1 MQTDDLVARAA
12 AAAGDLV
19 RGTKP
24 DQLGAPTPCRDW
36 GVRALTNHLLQVVT
50 ALELAGRDGAVP
62 GDLWTRDLMPADGF
76 ADRARGAAAAW
87 GVPGALDRA
96 VAMGPMTMPA
106 PQIRDMLVADLAI
119 HGWDLARATGQ
130 PFTCPDAVA
139 EVTHRFVAATA
150 AQGRSMGLFADPEP
164 VAAGA
169 SALDLAVA
177 LSGRDPGWAAAR
189 AG

>member
-12 AAAGDLV
+12 AAAGELV
-19 RGTKP
+19 RGTTP

-36 GVRALTNHLLQVVT
+36 DVRALTNHLLQVVT
-50 ALELAGRDGAVP
+50 ALELAGRDAAVP

-87 GVPGALDRA
+87 ARPGALDRS

-119 HGWDLARATGQ
+119 HGWDLACATGQ
-130 PFTCPDAVA
+130 PLACADAVGEAA
-139 EVTHRFVAATA
+139 ERFVTATA
-150 AQGRSMGLFADPEP
+150 EQGRSMGLFADAVP
-164 VAAGA
+164 VPPGA
-169 SALDLAVA
+169 SALDRAVA
-177 LSGRDPGWAAAR
+177 LSGRDPGWR
-189 AG
+189 APASG